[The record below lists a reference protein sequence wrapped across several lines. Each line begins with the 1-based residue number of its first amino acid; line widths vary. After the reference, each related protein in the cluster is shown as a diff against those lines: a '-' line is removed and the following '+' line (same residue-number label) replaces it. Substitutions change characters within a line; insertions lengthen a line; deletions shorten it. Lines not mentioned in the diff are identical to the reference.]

1 MLARVESVGKAA
13 PPVSRFF
20 AEDPEMPHGKFGPG
34 GGGGGHMGQV
44 LADICTQGKTTG
56 YLEPT
61 Q

>member
-20 AEDPEMPHGKFGPG
+20 AEDPEAPHGKFGPG
-34 GGGGGHMGQV
+34 GGGGGQMAQV
-44 LADICTQGKTTG
+44 LADICTQGKATG